1 MSRNDK
7 TKPFQL
13 VGLATLAGLFVGA
26 IVLMVIRD
34 LRLAT
39 FFAGGTFVVS
49 ILVLA
54 MIVLTM
60 SPQLPPRGNNPHDD

>member
-7 TKPFQL
+7 TTPFQL
-13 VGLATLAGLFVGA
+13 VGLATLAGLFIGV
-26 IVLMVIRD
+26 IILVVIRD
-34 LRLAT
+34 LKMAAL
-39 FFAGGTFVVS
+39 FAGGTFVVS

-60 SPQLPPRGNNPHDD
+60 SPQLPPRDNNPHND